1 MQFRL
6 KDRTMKPY
14 KFFSRK
20 DTTQEGYQKYMA
32 SSKVEAVEYF
42 AKMKELSV
50 EAFLKIYDVVEID

>member
-1 MQFRL
+1 
-6 KDRTMKPY
+6 MKPY